1 MLSSSSNF
9 YIPNPFIRKHEL
21 MAKNFMSFFVAF
33 NKNWQGGKIQ
43 RSNMKTVSLV
53 HILKKKEDPFYYF
66 EKYIP

>member
-1 MLSSSSNF
+1 
-9 YIPNPFIRKHEL
+9 

-53 HILKKKEDPFYYF
+53 HILKKK
-66 EKYIP
+66 